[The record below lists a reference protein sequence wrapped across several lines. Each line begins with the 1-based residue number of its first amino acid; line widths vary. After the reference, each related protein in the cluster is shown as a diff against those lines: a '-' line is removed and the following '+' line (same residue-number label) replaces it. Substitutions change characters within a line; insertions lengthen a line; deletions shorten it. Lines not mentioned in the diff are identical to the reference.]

1 MLLIDFYIGIMINYK
16 QFKLTKKD
24 YQKNINDIA

>member
-1 MLLIDFYIGIMINYK
+1 MLLIDFYISIMINYK
-16 QFKLTKKD
+16 QFKLIQKD